1 MYKLSYIIPLLL
13 FSASHCLADDQ
24 SLQTGVWTG
33 SIKLPGKDK
42 EAVRVQVSN
51 ESDTDAQHKTRV
63 TMYVDETPL
72 DFIDLNIRKDSLH
85 FSIDTGTMNQ
95 CILKKQAA
103 GDYSGYCEAA
113 DAKDAHARFELS
125 IQPPKASQDNP
136 DSTTEKG
143 TDQ

>member
-1 MYKLSYIIPLLL
+1 MHKFSYIIPLLV
-13 FSASHCLADDQ
+13 FSTSHCLAAGQ
-24 SLQTGVWTG
+24 GLQTGVWTG

-51 ESDTDAQHKTRV
+51 ETDTDAQHKTRI

-72 DFIDLNIRKDSLH
+72 DFSDLKIRKDSLH

-95 CILKKQAA
+95 CILKKQT
-103 GDYSGYCEAA
+103 GGGFSGFCETAES
-113 DAKDAHARFELS
+113 KDARGRIELS

-136 DSTTEKG
+136 DSTIEKG